1 MYDNEDEYYTFGYES
16 KFYGQYI
23 IYTVHSS
30 EVIHMYE
37 DMHDAT
43 VEIVP
48 TVSLDYFEVEYFFN

>member
-1 MYDNEDEYYTFGYES
+1 MYDDYEGYYTFGYES

-23 IYTVHSS
+23 IYTVPAS

-37 DMHDAT
+37 DLLDDT

-48 TVSLDYFEVEYFFN
+48 TVSLDYFEVEYFRN